1 MQVNSQFHIAS
12 AVRQFKS
19 PYNPLY
25 RMPMGFWTVL
35 NIRKWEKLLPLLRIK
50 PSPSACRSLWYCWRS
65 FTRFELVIGT
75 ENIRKFKKIEVW
87 IKIVQCLIWNFS
99 INCGPLGCDA
109 VQSCRL
115 LRLFQGNISLHVQSF
130 SNHVQGHSSFTTFPQ
145 WQAQISN
152 EFQVMHVTFQVLIVA
167 SMKVTT
173 FGVVAPCSLVEV
185 YRRFRRAICL
195 HYQGGDTASI
205 ISAMSHRRDDGGST
219 HLWNVGL
226 LPRDYTVLNPRS
238 CHYQ

>member
-1 MQVNSQFHIAS
+1 
-12 AVRQFKS
+12 
-19 PYNPLY
+19 
-25 RMPMGFWTVL
+25 
-35 NIRKWEKLLPLLRIK
+35 
-50 PSPSACRSLWYCWRS
+50 
-65 FTRFELVIGT
+65 
-75 ENIRKFKKIEVW
+75 
-87 IKIVQCLIWNFS
+87 VQCLIWNFS
-99 INCGPLGCDA
+99 INCGPLGYDA

-152 EFQVMHVTFQVLIVA
+152 EFQVMHVTFQVLIAA

-173 FGVVAPCSLVEV
+173 FGNVAPCSLVEV
-185 YRRFRRAICL
+185 YRRFRCPNCH
-195 HYQGGDTASI
+195 HYQGGDTVSI

-226 LPRDYTVLNPRS
+226 LPRDYTVLNPRKLS
-238 CHYQ
+238 LPITNIWRFEISSVCWDSKFRTRRNSGKRIICWISHWHVDRHRRPKLALMLHSIKVYCGMEVNIHTILNVLIGIMVTRLTSVL